1 MNGQR
6 WSKLEVGCLLLLG
19 LGMVGLGLYHLEA
32 YPTPWFDEG
41 WYLQIP
47 RNLVLYGQY
56 APLSAEG
63 FRAADTVLSVAPT
76 LYLPVAA
83 VFKLAGIGFLPA
95 RGVMLGYLLGA
106 AAAFYLAARRAYG
119 PTVAVVALYLF
130 LFRLEDDPFTSTF
143 YLGRQVLGEVP
154 ALGFLLAGGL
164 LWFRA
169 LEAPARR
176 RGGWLV
182 GAGLLWGLAA
192 ITKLQFIL
200 LILPTL
206 LATGLIA
213 QLYWRERT
221 LGPAV
226 MAVGVC
232 LGSLALWYGV
242 LRCIMGAENF
252 AVLLRDLA
260 SASSPQVR
268 VSSWVAVVR
277 GAKFLLRSTF
287 LVVGV
292 PGLLYALGVG
302 IRRERPNVP
311 ALFLFCFVGVAL
323 GWYLLASVGW
333 ARYAYPFL
341 AVGNLFIAR
350 LLVDLG
356 DDFRF
361 GRREAGTLI
370 SAGGAR
376 ALAVLVMVV
385 VLPWGNF
392 RLLARELVAPDRSLE
407 QFNAYLQAHVP
418 AGAVIETW
426 EWEVAFLDTTHRYH
440 FPPTPLLNTLIARV
454 QLGASDEPVDYD
466 FLAARPDYVVVG
478 RFAQWTNLYPL
489 ERLERHGQPVSTI
502 GPYVLYEV
510 TDP

>member
-1 MNGQR
+1 MNGQC

-19 LGMVGLGLYHLEA
+19 LGTVGLGFYHLEA
-32 YPTPWFDEG
+32 YPAPWFDEG

-83 VFKLAGIGFLPA
+83 AFKLAGIGFFQA
-95 RGVMLGYLLGA
+95 RVVMLGYLLGA
-106 AAAFYLAARRAYG
+106 SVAFYLAARRAYG

-130 LFRLEDDPFTSTF
+130 IFRLEDDPFTSTF
-143 YLGRQVLGEVP
+143 YLGRQVMGEVP

-169 LEAPARR
+169 LETPVR

-182 GAGLLWGLAA
+182 GAGLLLGLAA

-221 LGPAV
+221 FGPAV
-226 MAVGVC
+226 IAAGIC

-242 LRCIMGAENF
+242 LRFIMGAENF
-252 AVLLRDLA
+252 TVLLRDLA

-268 VSSWVAVVR
+268 VSSWVAMVH

-287 LVVGV
+287 LIVGG

-302 IRRERPNVP
+302 IRRKRPNVP

-341 AVGNLFIAR
+341 AVSNLFIAR

-356 DDFRF
+356 DGFRF
-361 GRREAGTLI
+361 ARREAGTPA
-370 SAGGAR
+370 SAGWAR

-392 RLLARELVAPDRSLE
+392 RLLARDLVAPDRSLE

-440 FPPTPLLNTLIARV
+440 FPPTPLLNTLIA
-454 QLGASDEPVDYD
+454 QANLGVTGDVVDYD
-466 FLAARPDYVVVG
+466 FLAAQPDYVVVG
-478 RFAQWTNLYPL
+478 RFAQWTNLYPMAIL
-489 ERLERHGQPVSTI
+489 AARGRPVVTI
-502 GPYVLYEV
+502 GIYVLYEV
-510 TDP
+510 MDS

>member
-19 LGMVGLGLYHLEA
+19 LGTMGLGLYHLGT
-32 YPTPWFDEG
+32 YPAPWFDEG

-63 FRAADTVLSVAPT
+63 FRSADTVLSVAPT

-83 VFKLAGIGFLPA
+83 VFKLAGIGFFQA
-95 RGVMLGYLLGA
+95 RVVMLGYWLVA
-106 AAAFYLAARRAYG
+106 SAAFYLAARRAYG

-143 YLGRQVLGEVP
+143 YLGRQVMGEVP

-169 LEAPARR
+169 LESPTR
-176 RGGWLV
+176 RGGRLV
-182 GAGLLWGLAA
+182 GAGLLLGLAA

-206 LATGLIA
+206 LVTGLIA
-213 QLYWRERT
+213 RLYWRERT
-221 LGPAV
+221 LGPALIT
-226 MAVGVC
+226 AGIC
-232 LGSLALWYGV
+232 LATLALWYGV
-242 LRCIMGAENF
+242 LRLLLGPENF
-252 AVLLRDLA
+252 AVLLRDLSSA
-260 SASSPQVR
+260 SAPQVR
-268 VSSWVAVVR
+268 VSSGVAFLR

-292 PGLLYALGVG
+292 PGLLYALLSGA
-302 IRRERPNVP
+302 RRERPNLP
-311 ALFLFCFVGVAL
+311 ALFLFCFVGSAL

-333 ARYAYPFL
+333 TRYAYPFL

-356 DDFRF
+356 DGLRF
-361 GRREAGTLI
+361 ERR
-370 SAGGAR
+370 AGGWPVAAR
-376 ALAVLVMVV
+376 GVAVLALIGL
-385 VLPWGNF
+385 LPWGNF

-407 QFNAYLQAHVP
+407 QFNAYLQVHVP

-426 EWEVAFLDTTHRYH
+426 EWEVAVLDTAHRYH
-440 FPPTPLLNTLIARV
+440 FPPTPLLNTLIA
-454 QLGASDEPVDYD
+454 QANLGVTDEPVAYD

-478 RFAQWTNLYPL
+478 RFAQWTELYPL
-489 ERLERHGQPVSTI
+489 TILAAHGRPVVTI

-510 TDP
+510 VEP